1 MIREEILLRMT
12 SSFNVNE
19 YYRRKRGRE
28 KVKRMIWLTVICA
41 TLIFVLSAFS
51 CAFADVII
59 NEVMAS
65 NGFYENG
72 EAYDWIELYNDGKKA
87 VDLGGWYLSDS
98 KKNPLKW
105 SFPKGTKLKAGAY
118 LTVFCTGEDDISPGK
133 GDTFYTGFSISASGE
148 TLILSDADGNEIQ
161 RVELTQQY
169 GCVSWGKPT
178 DGGEYGFFEN
188 PTRGKKNDAKAY
200 AFRTGRPKLGL
211 AGGFYTDSVTVTATG
226 PEGATLRYTTDGETP
241 TVKSKTFPADGL
253 TLKETTPL
261 RVKAFRDGEV
271 SSETESATYFIN
283 DDPQTA
289 IVSLISD
296 DKYLFSKKTGM
307 LVTGTG
313 KIPNYSK
320 GYEYPVHI
328 EYFNKAG
335 EREISQTGT
344 MTCSGHSARINAQ
357 KSIALYARKAWGPEK
372 FTFNPFPTRDY
383 TEYKSLLLRAA
394 NSDYS
399 ATRLRDIVA
408 SSLAEGQD
416 ILYQDHEV
424 IQVYINGR
432 YWGHYNLREK
442 INKHFVAAYEGVT
455 DPDEIDRI
463 DILARTGRDEF
474 LQNGDN
480 KDWLELCDF
489 CKKNKLTDPDNLAY
503 VEERLDIDNMFTH
516 AAFEIILGNIDFTNV
531 RIYRVPGGKWKY
543 LLFDVEACWR
553 NLEKTPIEYYI
564 KPVSAKIQ
572 GFRHEPLNALLQV
585 PEYKDRF
592 LRRVSELLGTVF
604 RWDNVEAKFDEVI
617 AQLEPILPRHIA
629 RWKNMKMENWQK
641 NIKATKYYARV
652 RPKKI
657 PGMLQKAM
665 KLTNDE
671 VETYFG
677 ETLRLLE
684 ETNTLAE

>member
-1 MIREEILLRMT
+1 MKRISAAVILLAA
-12 SSFNVNE
+12 F
-19 YYRRKRGRE
+19 
-28 KVKRMIWLTVICA
+28 L
-41 TLIFVLSAFS
+41 LIPAAFS
-51 CAFADVII
+51 AAGADVVI

-72 EAYDWIELYNDGKKA
+72 EAYDWIELYNDGKETA
-87 VDLGGWYLSDS
+87 DLSGWYLSDS

-105 SFPKGTKLKAGAY
+105 SFPQGTKLKGGKF
-118 LTVFCTGEDDISPGK
+118 LTVFCTGEEDISPGK
-133 GDTFYTGFSISASGE
+133 GDTFYTGYSISASGE
-148 TLILSDADGNEIQ
+148 TLILSDAEGTEVQ
-161 RVELTQQY
+161 RIKLPEQY
-169 GCVSWGKPT
+169 GCVSWGRPT

-188 PTRGKKNDAKAY
+188 PTRGSKNDKE
-200 AFRTGRPKLGL
+200 AFAARTETPVLTE
-211 AGGFYTDSVTVTATG
+211 AGGFYTDSVTVHAAG
-226 PEGATLRYTTDGETP
+226 PEGAVLRYTTDGETP
-241 TVKSKTFPADGL
+241 GVKSKIFPAEGL
-253 TLKETTPL
+253 TLKQTTPL
-261 RVKAFRDGEV
+261 RGKAFRDGEV
-271 SSETESATYFIN
+271 TSAAESATYFIN
-283 DDPQTA
+283 DDPQTP

-296 DKYLFSKKTGM
+296 DKYLFSTKTGM
-307 LVTGTG
+307 LVKGTG

-328 EYFNKAG
+328 EYYNAG
-335 EREISQTGT
+335 GTQEISQTGT

-357 KSIALYARKAWGPEK
+357 KSIALYARKSWGPEK

-399 ATRLRDIVA
+399 ATRLRDIVGT
-408 SSLAEGQD
+408 SLAEGQG
-416 ILYQDHEV
+416 ILYQDHVV

-480 KDWLELCDF
+480 TDWLALCDF
-489 CKKNKLTDPDNLAY
+489 CKKNKLTDPENLQY
-503 VEERLDIDNMFTH
+503 VEDQLDIDNMFTH
-516 AAFEIILGNIDFTNV
+516 AAYEIILGNIDFTNV

-553 NLEKTPIEYYI
+553 NLERTPIEYYI
-564 KPVSAKIQ
+564 KPVSAKIN

-592 LRRVSELLGTVF
+592 LRRVSELLATVF
-604 RWDNVEAKFDEVI
+604 RWDRVEARFDEVI
-617 AQLEPILPRHIA
+617 AQLEPILPRHIS
-629 RWKNMKMENWQK
+629 RWKNMKMENWRK
-641 NIKATKYYARV
+641 NIRATKYYARV

-657 PGMLQKAM
+657 PEMLQKAM
-665 KLTNDE
+665 KLTNAE
-671 VETYFG
+671 VEEYFG
-677 ETLRLLE
+677 ETLQLLE
-684 ETNTLAE
+684 EINQE

>member
-1 MIREEILLRMT
+1 MKKHIAAAILAAALLFLI
-12 SSFNVNE
+12 SSA
-19 YYRRKRGRE
+19 
-28 KVKRMIWLTVICA
+28 CA
-41 TLIFVLSAFS
+41 DIV
-51 CAFADVII
+51 I

-72 EAYDWIELYNDGKKA
+72 EAYDWVELYNDGKNTEN
-87 VDLGGWYLSDS
+87 LSGWYLSDS

-105 SFPKGTKLKAGAY
+105 SFPEGTKLKAGGY
-118 LTVFCTGEDDISPGK
+118 LTVFCTGEDGISPGK

-148 TLILSDADGNEIQ
+148 TLILSDAEGTEIQ
-161 RVELTQQY
+161 RAELPQQY
-169 GCVSWGKPT
+169 GCVSWGKPAG
-178 DGGEYGFFEN
+178 GGEYGFFEN
-188 PTRGKKNDAKAY
+188 PTRGKKNDEKAF
-200 AFRTGRPKLGL
+200 AFRTGRPELST
-211 AGGFYTDSVTVTATG
+211 AGGFYTDSVTVNASA
-226 PEGATLRYTTDGETP
+226 PAGAVLRYTTDGETP
-241 TVKSKTFPADGL
+241 TEKSKAFPAEGL

-271 SSETESATYFIN
+271 TSETESATYFIN

-307 LVTGTG
+307 LVKGTG
-313 KIPNYSK
+313 SIPNYSK

-328 EYFNKAG
+328 EYFSKEG
-335 EREISQTGT
+335 VREISQTGT
-344 MTCSGHSARINAQ
+344 MTCSGHSARINSQ

-372 FTFNPFPTRDY
+372 FYFNPFPTRDY
-383 TEYKSLLLRAA
+383 PEYKSLLLRAA

-399 ATRLRDIVA
+399 ATRLRDIVGT
-408 SSLAEGQD
+408 SLAEGQD

-455 DPDEIDRI
+455 DPDEIDNI

-480 KDWLELCDF
+480 TDWLELCDF

-503 VEERLDIDNMFTH
+503 VEERLDIDSMFTH

-531 RIYRVPGGKWKY
+531 RIYRVPGGKWKF

-553 NLEKTPIEYYI
+553 NLERTPIEYYI

-592 LRRVSELLGTVF
+592 LRRVSELLSTVF

-617 AQLEPILPRHIA
+617 AQLEPILPRHIS
-629 RWKNMKMENWQK
+629 RWKNMKMENWRK

-657 PGMLQKAM
+657 PEMLKKAM
-665 KLTNDE
+665 KLTNEE
-671 VETYFG
+671 VEEYFG
-677 ETLRLLE
+677 DTLRLLE
-684 ETNTLAE
+684 ETNKAED

>member
-1 MIREEILLRMT
+1 MKRISAAVILLAA
-12 SSFNVNE
+12 F
-19 YYRRKRGRE
+19 
-28 KVKRMIWLTVICA
+28 L
-41 TLIFVLSAFS
+41 LIPAAFS
-51 CAFADVII
+51 AAGADVVI

-72 EAYDWIELYNDGKKA
+72 EAYDWIELYNDGKETA
-87 VDLGGWYLSDS
+87 DLSGWYLSDS

-105 SFPKGTKLKAGAY
+105 NFPQGTKLKGGKF
-118 LTVFCTGEDDISPGK
+118 LTVFCTGEEDISPGK
-133 GDTFYTGFSISASGE
+133 GDTFYTGYSISASGE
-148 TLILSDADGNEIQ
+148 TLILSDAEGTEVQ
-161 RVELTQQY
+161 RVKLPEQY
-169 GCVSWGKPT
+169 GCVSWGRPA

-188 PTRGKKNDAKAY
+188 PTRGSKNDKE
-200 AFRTGRPKLGL
+200 AFAARTESPVLTE
-211 AGGFYTDSVTVTATG
+211 AAGFYTDSVTVYAAG
-226 PEGATLRYTTDGETP
+226 PEGAVLRYTTDGETP
-241 TVKSKTFPADGL
+241 GAKSKIFPAEGL
-253 TLKETTPL
+253 TLKQTTPL

-271 SSETESATYFIN
+271 TSAAESATYFIN
-283 DDPQTA
+283 DDPQTP

-296 DKYLFSKKTGM
+296 DKYLFSTKTGM
-307 LVTGTG
+307 LVKGTG

-328 EYFNKAG
+328 EYYNAG
-335 EREISQTGT
+335 GTQEISQTGT

-357 KSIALYARKAWGPEK
+357 KSIALYARKSWGPEK

-399 ATRLRDIVA
+399 ATRLRDIVGT
-408 SSLAEGQD
+408 SLAEGQG
-416 ILYQDHEV
+416 ILYQDHVV

-480 KDWLELCDF
+480 TDWLALCDF
-489 CKKNKLTDPDNLAY
+489 CKKNKLTDPENLQY
-503 VEERLDIDNMFTH
+503 VEEQLDIDNMFTH
-516 AAFEIILGNIDFTNV
+516 AAYEIILGNIDFTNV

-553 NLEKTPIEYYI
+553 NLERTPIEYYI
-564 KPVSAKIQ
+564 KPVSAKIN

-592 LRRVSELLGTVF
+592 LRRVSELLATVF
-604 RWDNVEAKFDEVI
+604 RWDRVEARFDEVI
-617 AQLEPILPRHIA
+617 AQLEPILPRHIS
-629 RWKNMKMENWQK
+629 RWKNMKMENWRK
-641 NIKATKYYARV
+641 NIRATKYYARV

-657 PGMLQKAM
+657 PEMLQKAM
-665 KLTNDE
+665 KLTDAE
-671 VETYFG
+671 VEEYFG
-677 ETLRLLE
+677 ETLQLLE
-684 ETNTLAE
+684 EINQE